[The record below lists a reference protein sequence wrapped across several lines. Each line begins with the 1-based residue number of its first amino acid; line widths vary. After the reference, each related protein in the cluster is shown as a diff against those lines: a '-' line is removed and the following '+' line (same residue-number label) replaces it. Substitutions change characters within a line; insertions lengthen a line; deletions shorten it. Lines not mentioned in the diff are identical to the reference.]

1 MSRQQNLPYGFQSNW
16 FDSQKVSFIVNRYF
30 TIYTG
35 SRAKDRSKTMAD
47 SDPSVMATIPH
58 GHGDKTC
65 RVLILSYDKTKKS
78 KLITRTNP

>member
-1 MSRQQNLPYGFQSNW
+1 
-16 FDSQKVSFIVNRYF
+16 
-30 TIYTG
+30 
-35 SRAKDRSKTMAD
+35 MAD